1 VVRRPRACKARGR
14 VDGELTVKVAVNA
27 HTDRFRALRI
37 PSNLKQTLVIKPRSS
52 RGNRSVYEQYIV
64 YNPNAVYE
72 NMCKENGNWGMTAA
86 ARYHRFLQAD
96 VGLPLVSVA

>member
-1 VVRRPRACKARGR
+1 MVRRPRVCKVRGR
-14 VDGELTVKVAVNA
+14 VDGELTVKVAVSA

-37 PSNLKQTLVIKPRSS
+37 PLEQTLVIKPRSS

-64 YNPNAVYE
+64 YNPNAVCE
-72 NMCKENGNWGMTAA
+72 NMCKENRNWGMTAA
-86 ARYHRFLQAD
+86 ARYHRFLQAE